1 MLKTSSVPSGKYHRV
16 FVFGMKSSGKSSL
29 LEQVIFG
36 KRPACDSLLTSPSPS
51 VAMASSVPLS
61 SSSSLHNVNHNH
73 RLNSSNNNAIHNNGT
88 SCHYN
93 SINSLQAQLQPA
105 QHAPGHHHHHHHQLP
120 VHHQPPNVSSINAS
134 VVASPFDAG
143 TIEDVYSASIS
154 NEDRGGRERIHF
166 YEVPDIPLT
175 SSPEIIKNNIH
186 YADGFVLVYSINSG
200 ESFALVKSLKK
211 SIDKYREKR
220 DIPIIVLGNK
230 LDRFRERKLNTE
242 ECGEWAAKEKVHLI
256 EVTAT
261 ERSKS
266 LIELFSLLASRLNP
280 SSQSKL
286 DRLSK
291 LSVKR
296 TTSLTMEL

>member
-134 VVASPFDAG
+134 VVASPFDTG
-143 TIEDVYSASIS
+143 TIEDIYSASIS
-154 NEDRGGRERIHF
+154 NEDKGCRERIHF
-166 YEVPDIPLT
+166 YETPGIP
-175 SSPEIIKNNIH
+175 SASVYSPEVIKNCIY
-186 YADGFVLVYSINSG
+186 YADGFVLVYSINSA
-200 ESFALVKSLKK
+200 ESFGIIASLKK

-230 LDRFRERKLNTE
+230 LDRFRERRVDRD
-242 ECGEWAAKEKVHLI
+242 ECLEWAAEEKVNLC

-261 ERSKS
+261 ERSQS
-266 LIELFSLLASRLNP
+266 LLDSFGYLASRLNP
-280 SSQSKL
+280 SSQSKFN
-286 DRLSK
+286 K
-291 LSVKR
+291 LSAKR
-296 TTSLTMEL
+296 TTSQITMEL